1 MNLGY
6 PFLKRRPNEI
16 RPTVLLI
23 SIEKMSFFYN
33 KNYAN
38 SYSATATDEMH
49 KDEIQS
55 LDKKSKFYVFYHKDG
70 LSVQSGRVT
79 I

>member
-1 MNLGY
+1 VNLGY

-49 KDEIQS
+49 ITKFRQEI
-55 LDKKSKFYVFYHKDG
+55 
-70 LSVQSGRVT
+70 
-79 I
+79 